1 MYGNVNG
8 GGGSIKASIPK
19 VVATNTANY
28 TETPEHLSIY
38 YVTAYQNQVHTYI
51 DGVETTLEID
61 GWHTET
67 ILCPAGAE
75 FRFQASDSSNNITI
89 RKQEILI

>member
-1 MYGNVNG
+1 MLGAVNRG
-8 GGGSIKASIPK
+8 GTIKASIPK

-51 DGVETTLEID
+51 DGVEITLVID

-75 FRFQASDSSNNITI
+75 FKFQAVDSSNDITI

>member
-1 MYGNVNG
+1 MYGNVN

-28 TETPEHLSIY
+28 TDTPEHLSIY
-38 YVTAYQNQVHTYI
+38 YVTAYQNQVHTYVG
-51 DGVETTLEID
+51 GVETTIEID

-67 ILCPAGAE
+67 ILCPARAE
-75 FRFQASDSSNNITI
+75 FKFQAVDSSNNITI
-89 RKQEILI
+89 RKQELLI

>member
-1 MYGNVNG
+1 MLGAVNRG
-8 GGGSIKASIPK
+8 GTIKASIPK

-38 YVTAYQNQVHTYI
+38 YVTANQNQVHTYV

-75 FRFQASDSSNNITI
+75 FKFQAVDSSNNITI

>member
-1 MYGNVNG
+1 MLGAVNRG
-8 GGGSIKASIPK
+8 GTIKASIPK

-51 DGVETTLEID
+51 DGVEITLVVD

-75 FRFQASDSSNNITI
+75 FKFQAVDSSNDITI